1 MNVLLNGNAHS
12 IETSCTVGELISMLE
27 LEGKFAV
34 EINQNIIPRS
44 EYASTQLNPDD
55 MIEIVN
61 AIGGG

>member
-12 IETSCTVGELISMLE
+12 IETNCTIDDLISMLE
-27 LEGKFAV
+27 IDGKFAV

-44 EYASTQLNPDD
+44 EYTSTQLKSGDT
-55 MIEIVN
+55 IEIVN